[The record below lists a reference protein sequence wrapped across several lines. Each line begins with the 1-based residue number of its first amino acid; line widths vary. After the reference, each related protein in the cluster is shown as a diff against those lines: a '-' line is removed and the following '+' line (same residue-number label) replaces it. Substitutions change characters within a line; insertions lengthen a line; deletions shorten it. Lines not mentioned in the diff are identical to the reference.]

1 MNDII
6 SLIENAAKTKNDLAS
21 ASIRMPKELYSFIE
35 GLADQLDLSRQETML
50 KLLEKGVEAAKAALK
65 LDDKEQAA
73 VDIELLEPSSFHLLN
88 TNKRHSLEDHD
99 RMLSEGSAAAF
110 YAPWKYNIDRIKKG
124 DVVFLYENGKGIVA
138 FGQGTGETEKREH
151 RGYIEECHFQQLM
164 DFTILDKPISAAE
177 IKKAVQKNVV
187 FLRTMSPMPD
197 GQLLLNL
204 IQKRSA

>member
-6 SLIENAAKTKNDLAS
+6 ALIENAARTKNDLAS

-110 YAPWKYNIDRIKKG
+110 Y
-124 DVVFLYENGKGIVA
+124 
-138 FGQGTGETEKREH
+138 
-151 RGYIEECHFQQLM
+151 QLEQPYCL
-164 DFTILDKPISAAE
+164 TRLCPLE
-177 IKKAVQKNVV
+177 VQH
-187 FLRTMSPMPD
+187 
-197 GQLLLNL
+197 
-204 IQKRSA
+204 